1 MMSGPGN
8 IFDLGKTAMSAQMVR
23 MNTLASNIANA
34 GSVASSPEE
43 AYRAM
48 RPVFETEYS
57 GRIGDLGTLAT
68 SRAVDVVQ
76 LDREPEPKFLPDHP
90 LADANGFVYAST
102 VNVEEEMVEMME
114 ASREY
119 QNTLEAVST
128 MRTLMS
134 RTVAMGK

>member
-1 MMSGPGN
+1 MSGPNN
-8 IFDLGKTAMSAQMVR
+8 IFDLGKMAMSAQMVR

-48 RPVFETEYS
+48 RPVFETEYF
-57 GRIGDLGTLAT
+57 GHIGDLGTLAT

-76 LDREPEPKFLPDHP
+76 LDREPESKFLPDHP
-90 LADANGFVYAST
+90 LADADGFVYAST
-102 VNVEEEMVEMME
+102 VNVEEEMVEMLE